1 MSKSE
6 KYLTLT
12 DISKQL
18 DIPKSSALDI
28 IQTLLAKEF
37 ISIENPVAKTY
48 RIGISVFTIGTK
60 SIRDNNLQEAANE
73 VLTRLSQK
81 TQKTIFLGVPKKD
94 KVIYVS
100 KLEGDSPVQSSASIG
115 ADNPMHLTGIGKA
128 ILAAMPIEEI
138 AVLYQNEPYERRTAN
153 SITTYQELADHLQ
166 KIRQAGYAIDD
177 KEGAEYIYCFAAPV
191 YDFSDK
197 VIAAI
202 SIASLAEEITEAE
215 KELYPQLVIAAALEI
230 SKRLGYTHNKL
241 YKG

>member
-12 DISKQL
+12 EISKKL

-37 ISIENPVAKTY
+37 IDIENYQAKTY
-48 RIGISVFTIGTK
+48 RIGISIFTIGTK
-60 SIRDNNLQEAANE
+60 SIQDTNLQEAANE
-73 VLTRLSQK
+73 VLTSLSQK
-81 TQKTIFLGVPKKD
+81 TQKTIFLGVPKRD

-115 ADNPMHLTGIGKA
+115 SDNPMHLTGIGKA
-128 ILAAMPIEEI
+128 ILAAMPAEEI

-153 SITTYQELADHLQ
+153 SITTYQELVDNLRE
-166 KIRQAGYAIDD
+166 IRQTGYAVDD
-177 KEGAEYIYCFAAPV
+177 KEGTEYIYCFASPI
-191 YDFSDK
+191 YDFSNK
-197 VIAAI
+197 VVAAV
-202 SIASLAEEITEAE
+202 SIASLAEEIKEAE
-215 KELYPQLVIAAALEI
+215 KKAYPQLVVAAALEI